1 LFFSLDTTN
10 QLTKYRDM
18 HKIGTK
24 LTGLGLNLT
33 LEDAELLTND
43 HTMGEDEWLFH
54 WNTSEGR
61 TYITT
66 DIELA
71 GLLADGATLS
81 Y

>member
-1 LFFSLDTTN
+1 
-10 QLTKYRDM
+10 
-18 HKIGTK
+18 
-24 LTGLGLNLT
+24 
-33 LEDAELLTND
+33 
-43 HTMGEDEWLFH
+43 MGEDEWLFH